1 VKLYFIV
8 GVGMVIFCYALVSQ
22 LLSLRFVEFAL
33 LGGAAIAWGLPPSGS
48 SAGTPVLTQE
58 LDLTLQ

>member
-33 LGGAAIAWGLPPSGS
+33 LGAAIAWGLPPSGS